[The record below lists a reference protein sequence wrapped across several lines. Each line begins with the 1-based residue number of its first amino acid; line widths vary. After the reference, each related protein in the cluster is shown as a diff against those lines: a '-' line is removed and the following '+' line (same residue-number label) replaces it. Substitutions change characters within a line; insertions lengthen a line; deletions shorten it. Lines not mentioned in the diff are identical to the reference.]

1 MYAIVHEEMLNS
13 LDHLDDETQW
23 LVLLAYTKYL
33 LYGVEPST
41 ENQLVYSLFKAKQFD
56 LDSSRTRAEIAREN
70 WKKWWRPRKD
80 FTVENLSKT
89 KKTQVKPNDNPT
101 ITQKNQEQEKE
112 NNNIL
117 SYDNIYSDYYWK
129 NKWIDNKVCDKL
141 INTKLKQNTTLDDI
155 RKGLVLYNC
164 ECRLKQEYR
173 YVKKLETWLKEYQP
187 LTEEQI
193 NENLWRLARDY
204 KSKNNSDPKFQNSQV
219 AMTIWNDLINTF
231 GEEKIRDIRKRE
243 WRKEISLSLT

>member
-13 LDHLDDETQW
+13 LDHLDNETQW

-80 FTVENLSKT
+80 FAVENLSKT
-89 KKTQVKPNDNPT
+89 KKTQVKPNHNPT

-129 NKWIDNKVCDKL
+129 SKWIDEKVCNKL
-141 INTKLKQNTTLDDI
+141 INAKLKQWITLDDI
-155 RKGLVLYNC
+155 KKSMVLYNC
-164 ECRLKQEYR
+164 QCRIKQDYT
-173 YVKKLETWLKEYQP
+173 YVKKFENRIKEFQKPTDEQLDESLYVVIKEFRDKKKSDDKFWNSSPARTLWEDLKQ
-187 LTEEQI
+187 
-193 NENLWRLARDY
+193 
-204 KSKNNSDPKFQNSQV
+204 
-219 AMTIWNDLINTF
+219 TF
-231 GEEKIRDIRKRE
+231 GDDKVKWLRKQANS
-243 WRKEISLSLT
+243 IQLNFT